1 MTPEEA
7 AAARAAV
14 LRYHLDGLQAERLTA
29 VLGCD
34 YFVGDESQV
43 RQTVGVRRQGKEA
56 CYVTLVEPYEDRAAV
71 KAVRA
76 VSEAEV
82 EVELAD
88 GRMQR
93 LRISGFYQP
102 GETVRV
108 EMEEWKDG
116 RVLRREQTD

>member
-1 MTPEEA
+1 M
-7 AAARAAV
+7 
-14 LRYHLDGLQAERLTA
+14 
-29 VLGCD
+29 
-34 YFVGDESQV
+34 
-43 RQTVGVRRQGKEA
+43 
-56 CYVTLVEPYEDRAAV
+56 